1 MAARGLSVRVEKS
14 LTRHDD
20 SSLPKAAS
28 RFTVFI
34 LSDVRLYREG
44 LSWSLAREGS
54 LDAVGSAEPSDATLE
69 RLVSLAPDA
78 VILDMAVPDALRI
91 ARTLRTGLPRTK
103 IVAFAV
109 SNVDTQIV
117 SCAMAGICG
126 YVHRDGTVDDLVK
139 EVLNAVRGELHCSP
153 RLAALLLEQICTLS
167 CGDSRMKLSECNPG
181 EALQS
186 LTERELEILNYVDKG
201 LSNKEIARELD
212 ISSSTVK
219 NHVHNILEKLH
230 VSRRTQA
237 LACMR
242 ERQIRLVS
250 RAS

>member
-1 MAARGLSVRVEKS
+1 MVAQGAGVRVERS
-14 LTRHDD
+14 LTRNED
-20 SSLPKAAS
+20 SSSPPATSK
-28 RFTVFI
+28 FTAFI

-44 LSWSLAREGS
+44 LAWSLAGEGS
-54 LDAVGSAEPSDATLE
+54 LDPVGSAEPSESTLE
-69 RLVSLAPDA
+69 RLVSLAPD
-78 VILDMAVPDALRI
+78 VIILDMAVRDALEI
-91 ARTLRTGLPRTK
+91 ARTLRARLPRAK

-109 SNVDTQIV
+109 SNVDTEIV

-126 YVHRDGTVDDLVK
+126 YVRRDGTVDDLVK

-153 RLAALLLEQICTLS
+153 RLAALLLEQVASLS
-167 CGDSRMKLSECNPG
+167 CGDSAARVSDRDTG

-186 LTERELEILNYVDKG
+186 LTEREREILDYVDKG
-201 LSNKEIARELD
+201 LSNKEIARALD

-219 NHVHNILEKLH
+219 NHIHNILEKLH

-242 ERQIRLVS
+242 ERQIRLMS